1 MESTKL
7 TKVKI
12 STLRGQE
19 GAESA
24 PAATPSG
31 FLGSLAFLPSSFLG
45 ARLRPSARLSAT
57 LRLRA
62 VGLSVRHRLSVR
74 SVGSFPRSPSARA
87 FCPFLPPQ
95 PPHIHAGCLSLG
107 GSARCRSPRGGV
119 RSLRSVSPR
128 GVCAFGALASAWAV
142 ASRASLC
149 PVRAASVASL
159 ALLFATLRLG
169 GLRAPSVF
177 SFFLPCGLFVV
188 RRSLGGRQQ

>member
-1 MESTKL
+1 MESTRL
-7 TKVKI
+7 TKVKL

-31 FLGSLAFLPSSFLG
+31 SLGSLAFLPSSFLG
-45 ARLRPSARLSAT
+45 ARLRPSARISAT

-62 VGLSVRHRLSVR
+62 VGLSVRRRLSVR
-74 SVGSFPRSPSARA
+74 SVASFPRSPSARA

-95 PPHIHAGCLSLG
+95 PPHKTMRGVCRWVAPSLSLL
-107 GSARCRSPRGGV
+107 RGGV

-128 GVCAFGALASAWAV
+128 GVSAFGGLASAWAV
-142 ASRASLC
+142 ASRAALY
-149 PVRAASVASL
+149 PVQGRNIHCE
-159 ALLFATLRLG
+159 
-169 GLRAPSVF
+169 
-177 SFFLPCGLFVV
+177 PCGVFVV

>member
-7 TKVKI
+7 TKVKL

-31 FLGSLAFLPSSFLG
+31 SLGSLASLPSSFLG
-45 ARLRPSARLSAT
+45 ARLRPSARISAT

-62 VGLSVRHRLSVR
+62 VGLSVLRRLSVR
-74 SVGSFPRSPSARA
+74 SVASFPRSPSARA

-95 PPHIHAGCLSLG
+95 PPHKTMRGVCRWVAPSLSLL
-107 GSARCRSPRGGV
+107 RGGV

-128 GVCAFGALASAWAV
+128 GVSAFGGLASAWAV
-142 ASRASLC
+142 APRASLYHV
-149 PVRAASVASL
+149 PGSNIHYE
-159 ALLFATLRLG
+159 
-169 GLRAPSVF
+169 
-177 SFFLPCGLFVV
+177 PCGVFVV
-188 RRSLGGRQQ
+188 RRSLEGRQQ